1 MLPQN
6 VAWVFH
12 IWRIAVAVAVAT
24 AISRLNWMKQRR
36 CSTAKARVHSM
47 HHIPCHAYSPTCDAA
62 SRYHRDLSS
71 DSECTQTTE
80 FICVFYNVWLRC
92 IKQFSSH
99 HFVSSS
105 ISSISLSLYLSIIP
119 SPIPFSILFHFPNSP
134 IYLFLGATIGPI
146 CTDTIHFISFRVICC
161 LCNDA
166 AQMNSI
172 APYLERKIE
181 LMPDVLVS
189 PYFNCLCKSIK
200 FSCTTPRMR
209 LIEIMALCI

>member
-1 MLPQN
+1 MHIHRPATPPVDTIAIYHPIPNAHKRQN
-6 VAWVFH
+6 SFVFS
-12 IWRIAVAVAVAT
+12 I
-24 AISRLNWMKQRR
+24 MF
-36 CSTAKARVHSM
+36 
-47 HHIPCHAYSPTCDAA
+47 D
-62 SRYHRDLSS
+62 
-71 DSECTQTTE
+71 
-80 FICVFYNVWLRC
+80 CV
-92 IKQFSSH
+92 
-99 HFVSSS
+99 VSSNFRRTTS
-105 ISSISLSLYLSIIP
+105 CLPLSLPSLSLYLSIIP